1 MSNMLFP
8 RWMNALPT
16 IAAIGAV
23 SGLATASVGTWYWA
37 TPDFW
42 EVGYMPTQPGTGFNH
57 QIHAGRLGM
66 DCRYCH
72 TNVEDSHWANIPTV
86 STCMGCHTEGKL
98 AQQFDPGEKVAF
110 VREAYAADESIPWRR
125 IHKLPDYVGNFPHHM
140 HVGAGVSCYSCHGQI
155 RGMPVVYQD
164 QGLGMGWCLDCHRNV
179 EDKIVGPSKVT
190 DLVWVEEH
198 LKERAAGAD
207 NATPEAKSIINSL
220 KESVAKGGPQNCGAC
235 HQ

>member
-1 MSNMLFP
+1 MSSMLFP

-16 IAAIGAV
+16 VAAIGTIG
-23 SGLATASVGTWYWA
+23 GLGTASVGTWYWA
-37 TPDFW
+37 TPDFF

-98 AQQFDPGEKVAF
+98 AAQYDPKEKVAF

-140 HVGAGVSCYSCHGQI
+140 HVRAGVSCYSCHGQI
-155 RGMPVVYQD
+155 RAMPVVFQA

-179 EDKIVGPSKVT
+179 EDHIVGPDKVT
-190 DLVWVEEH
+190 DLVWAEEH
-198 LKERAAGAD
+198 LKERAKGAD
-207 NATPEAKSIINSL
+207 NATPEAKRIIESLTSSI
-220 KESVAKGGPQNCGAC
+220 AGGGPQNCGAC
-235 HQ
+235 HH